1 VEVMLRNIIGVLED
15 GERERIIEERKEDEG
30 LDFDKGEE

>member
-1 VEVMLRNIIGVLED
+1 VEVVLRNIIGVLED
-15 GERERIIEERKEDEG
+15 GERERIIEEHKEDEG